1 MKNPRVMIAVAGL
14 SAAALGGGVG
24 AVAIATNGT
33 PLAAATP
40 ASMAQSPSVFASSSP
55 PVITEVVAT
64 QTNSTVTTVHTAK
77 VKVGN
82 ATEAILVNAKGLPLY
97 FYKPDTASRSKVTG
111 ALAALWPPLD
121 AKHPTASGTSGVVST
136 VFTANRHQVAYNG
149 HFLYTFAED
158 SARHVTGQGVQ
169 NFFVATPR
177 IAVNHGNAATTKSVP
192 APAPSNNGYGY

>member
-1 MKNPRVMIAVAGL
+1 MKNPRMMIVVAGL

-24 AVAIATNGT
+24 AVAIAANWT

-40 ASMAQSPSVFASSSP
+40 VSMARAPSLFASSSP
-55 PVITEVVAT
+55 PVITEVV
-64 QTNSTVTTVHTAK
+64 
-77 VKVGN
+77 VGN

-97 FYKPDTASRSKVTG
+97 FYRPDTASRSKVTG

-121 AKHPTASGTSGVVST
+121 AKHPTASGTSGVVSS

-158 SARHVTGQGVQ
+158 SARHETGQGVQ

-177 IAVNHGNAATTKSVP
+177 IAVNHGNAASTKSAP